1 MKPSSPRR
9 PSRPLSRSAAR
20 NFALLNQLATPG
32 LGSLLAG
39 RRLAG
44 AGQLFL
50 AVAGFGL
57 VLAWFVA
64 VLLQVYNDIEGQP
77 QTKSMAWLGETG
89 AITFAAAWVWALFT
103 SLSLLRETRD
113 NGNESNLPPHLPPA

>member
-9 PSRPLSRSAAR
+9 PTKPLSRSTAR
-20 NFALLNQLATPG
+20 NFALINQLATPG

-44 AGQLFL
+44 AGQLLL

-77 QTKSMAWLGETG
+77 QTKSMAWLGATG

-103 SLSLLRETRD
+103 SLSLVRETRD
-113 NGNESNLPPHLPPA
+113 SGNGSDSPPHLPPA